1 MIYSKIHTTHY
12 KATPTQLIAVEM
24 LNNSIVYHRLL
35 ITYDVNG
42 VESGYISDVDG
53 FVIDNFKVI
62 NQLFDT
68 RQHELAFNLIEAYV
82 NINIPNI

>member
-1 MIYSKIHTTHY
+1 
-12 KATPTQLIAVEM
+12 
-24 LNNSIVYHRLL
+24 
-35 ITYDVNG
+35 